1 MRISQSW
8 LEGFAVGMAMPI
20 IIIAGGALISI
31 IGG

>member
-1 MRISQSW
+1 MLTSW

-20 IIIAGGALISI
+20 IIIAGGAILSL